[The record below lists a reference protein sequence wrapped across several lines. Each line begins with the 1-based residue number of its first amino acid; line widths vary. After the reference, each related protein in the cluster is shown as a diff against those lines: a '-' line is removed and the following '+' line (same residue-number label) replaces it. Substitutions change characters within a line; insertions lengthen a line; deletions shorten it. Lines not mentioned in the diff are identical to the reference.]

1 MIYFFLKVSFSV
13 MKILCK
19 KGVMPAKMQKGN
31 FSFLFQKQSL
41 TLTGYECQHF
51 TPMPIL
57 KSDNY
62 GRLTFYFYSVLEHIS
77 FTLHNKSNK
86 LL

>member
-41 TLTGYECQHF
+41 TLTGYEC
-51 TPMPIL
+51 
-57 KSDNY
+57 
-62 GRLTFYFYSVLEHIS
+62 
-77 FTLHNKSNK
+77 
-86 LL
+86 